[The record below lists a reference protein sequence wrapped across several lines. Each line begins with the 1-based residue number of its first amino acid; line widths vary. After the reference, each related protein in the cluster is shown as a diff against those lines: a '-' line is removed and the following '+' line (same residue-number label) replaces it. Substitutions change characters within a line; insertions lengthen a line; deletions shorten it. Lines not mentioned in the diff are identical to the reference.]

1 MIASEAGNGQLK
13 EERDLLE
20 QGLENVGELVATMI
34 TTLQSSAPQAPEG
47 DVRNV
52 YKVGLNT
59 TRLLMALGDVI
70 CAWLLLRGAEVALSR
85 LGGELS
91 AAGQGVLR
99 GQGGLGPLVHPDR
112 AAEAGRR
119 GADRRGDRPGHHGP
133 AGSRLLIR
141 RRSEEQNGGMTP
153 AAIPTLP
160 FGRTGHDSTRVL
172 FGAAA
177 LGDVSQEQA
186 DQTMELVLSYG
197 INHIDTAR
205 SYGDAEL
212 RLGPW
217 METHRDTFFL
227 ATKTGERTKEGAA
240 REIGES
246 LERLRT
252 DHLDHIQLHN
262 LVEPEEW
269 ETAFA
274 PGGALE
280 AVVEA
285 KEQGLVSHIG
295 VTGHGVTVAAQHLR
309 SLERYPFD
317 SVLLPYNFAMSN
329 NTAYLDDFEALVAVC
344 AERGVAVQTIKSIT
358 RAPWGDREQTASTWY
373 EPLTDQ
379 GAIDTAVAW
388 VLGREGLFLNT
399 VGDVSILPSVLA
411 AAAKVTGRP
420 EAAEMRALEDSFGL
434 QPLFT

>member
-1 MIASEAGNGQLK
+1 
-13 EERDLLE
+13 
-20 QGLENVGELVATMI
+20 V
-34 TTLQSSAPQAPEG
+34 
-47 DVRNV
+47 
-52 YKVGLNT
+52 
-59 TRLLMALGDVI
+59 
-70 CAWLLLRGAEVALSR
+70 
-85 LGGELS
+85 
-91 AAGQGVLR
+91 
-99 GQGGLGPLVHPDR
+99 
-112 AAEAGRR
+112 
-119 GADRRGDRPGHHGP
+119 
-133 AGSRLLIR
+133 
-141 RRSEEQNGGMTP
+141 EEQNGGMTP

-177 LGDVSQEQA
+177 LGDVSQDQA
-186 DQTMELVLSYG
+186 DETMELILSYG

-217 METHRDTFFL
+217 METHRDSFFL
-227 ATKTGERTKEGAA
+227 ATKTGERTRDGAA

-252 DHLDHIQLHN
+252 DHIDHIQLHN

-280 AVVEA
+280 AVIEA

-309 SLERYPFD
+309 SLERYPFE

-388 VLGREGLFLNT
+388 VLGRDGLFLNT
-399 VGDVSILPSVLA
+399 VGDITILPSVLA